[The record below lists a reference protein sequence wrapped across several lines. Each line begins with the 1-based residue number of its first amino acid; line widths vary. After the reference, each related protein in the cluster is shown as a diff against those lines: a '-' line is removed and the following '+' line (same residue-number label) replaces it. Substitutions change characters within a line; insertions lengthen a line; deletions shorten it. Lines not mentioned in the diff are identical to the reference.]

1 MTFSAA
7 LCRNESK
14 PNPKGK
20 SISATPL
27 ARKKCAV
34 ELAIEIIIEREAVR
48 SKIHRS
54 VAIPKNTIYFI
65 PNMSH
70 GPRTGSKV
78 DAEKSV
84 ESENSATA
92 KYAILK
98 RTVVFSKLCVPR
110 RNLIVIVCFFINV
123 IPIA

>member
-14 PNPKGK
+14 PNPKGNR
-20 SISATPL
+20 ISAMPL

-34 ELAIEIIIEREAVR
+34 ELAIKIIIEREAAR

-54 VAIPKNTIYFI
+54 VAIPKNTIYLV
-65 PNMSH
+65 PNVSH

-78 DAEKSV
+78 DAEKSI
-84 ESENSATA
+84 ESKTSATA

-98 RTVVFSKLCVPR
+98 RIVVFSNLFAPR
-110 RNLIVIVCFFINV
+110 SKLIVIVCFFINV